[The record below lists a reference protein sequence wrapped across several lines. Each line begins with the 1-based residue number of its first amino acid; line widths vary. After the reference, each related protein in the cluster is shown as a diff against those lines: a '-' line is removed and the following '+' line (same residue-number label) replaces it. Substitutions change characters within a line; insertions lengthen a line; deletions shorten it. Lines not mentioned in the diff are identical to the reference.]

1 MINRRYFLKLLGLG
15 YANLLLSPLY
25 ANAKTPFKNLILVEL
40 RGGNDG
46 LNTLIPKLDP
56 LYNKLRPDLSIGGKE
71 ILGLNQSFGLHP
83 AFAPLMNIW
92 DQGQLAVLQAVGY
105 KNPIRSHFRS
115 IEIVETGSDSHQHL
129 DHGWLTRILPQ
140 MAPAV
145 LDGILIR
152 THEAGP
158 LLGNPRLFSL
168 NSSKDLK
175 KGPALGLKES
185 DSQNP
190 ALLHVLKVRKDLHSA
205 SSELLDKVKPLKDET
220 FPKHKFGQD
229 CKTAAEIL
237 GSDVAV
243 PVLRLSHGGYD
254 THSNQLKRH
263 QNLLLELSSGL
274 NALIK
279 FLVDHNLWQNTAV
292 LTYSEFGRRVAQNQ
306 SKGTDHGAASVQ
318 FLMGGCVKGGFY
330 GKAPNLSKLN
340 QGDLDISLQY
350 TDIYQAIA
358 ADFWGINQEFWTPNP
373 ELKGIFSV

>member
-1 MINRRYFLKLLGLG
+1 MG
-15 YANLLLSPLY
+15 LSP
-25 ANAKTPFKNLILVEL
+25 
-40 RGGNDG
+40 
-46 LNTLIPKLDP
+46 
-56 LYNKLRPDLSIGGKE
+56 
-71 ILGLNQSFGLHP
+71 SFGLHP
-83 AFAPLMNIW
+83 SLKSWMNIW
-92 DQGQLAVLQAVGY
+92 DQGKLAVLHAVGY

-115 IEIVETGSDSHQHL
+115 IEIVETASNSHEHL

-158 LLGNPRLFSL
+158 LLGNPRLFAM
-168 NSSKDLK
+168 NSTRDLK
-175 KGPALGLKES
+175 KASVLSSQES
-185 DSQNP
+185 GSHNS
-190 ALLHVLKVRKDLHSA
+190 ALLHVLKVQKDLHSA
-205 SSELLDKVKPLKDET
+205 SRELLDKVKPLVDET

-237 GSDVAV
+237 GSGVAV

-274 NALIK
+274 TSLTQ
-279 FLVDHNLWQNTAV
+279 FLQDRDLWQNTAI

-318 FLMGGCVKGGFY
+318 FLMGGCVQGGFY
-330 GKAPNLSKLN
+330 GKAPNLTQLN
-340 QGDLDISLQY
+340 QGDLDTSLQY
-350 TDIYQAIA
+350 TEIYQAIA
-358 ADFWGINQEFWTPNP
+358 TDFWKIKQKFWTPNP
-373 ELKGIFSV
+373 ELTEIFKG